1 MTRSETLTMHC
12 RWLTFPMFLAL
23 SLLMAP
29 AALWGQDKKDAKPDE
44 PAPSEKPKEPKK
56 KPKDKDLTIK
66 GTLTGLVQEVAHLVP
81 LKKDQA
87 YEVSVTSHGFFTEI
101 RVDDGKSKKPF
112 LLIAGSKIFK
122 SPGEGVFRFLVSS
135 PGGSSG
141 QYEIT
146 VRPTTLTEAKAGE
159 ILTVAE
165 GGITIEAMLAKD
177 DPLDKVRKKVC
188 KTYDVQMVGGKTYII
203 DLISKQFDAFLRLED
218 LEGKRLA
225 QDDDSG
231 GGTNARIRF
240 KAPEDGVY
248 RVYATTFN
256 VGTGLFLLKV
266 REE

>member
-1 MTRSETLTMHC
+1 MCFAWS
-12 RWLTFPMFLAL
+12 AL
-23 SLLMAP
+23 VSP
-29 AALWGQDKKDAKPDE
+29 AALWAQDKKEAKPDE
-44 PAPSEKPKEPKK
+44 PAPAEKPTEPKK
-56 KPKDKDLTIK
+56 APKDKDLVIK
-66 GTLTGLVQEVAHLVP
+66 GTLTGLVQEVSHLVP

-87 YEVSVTSHGFFTEI
+87 YEVNITSHGFFTEI
-101 RVDDGKSKKPF
+101 RVDDGKAKKP
-112 LLIAGSKIFK
+112 LMLIAGTKIFK

-165 GGITIEAMLAKD
+165 GGITIDGTLAKD

-188 KTYDVQMVGGKTYII
+188 KTYDVHLIGGKTYII
-203 DLISKQFDAFLRLED
+203 DLVSKQFDAFLRLED
-218 LEGKRLA
+218 IEGKRLA

-240 KAPEDGVY
+240 KAPEDGTY
-248 RVYATTFN
+248 RIFATTFN
-256 VGTGLFLLKV
+256 TGTGAFLLKV